1 MSVAGVLDGRRICVC
16 AGAGGV
22 GKTTI
27 SAAIAAGMAARGL
40 RVAVVTI
47 DPARRLATSLG
58 IPELGNAEQLVDPER
73 LAEAGLDPRPSG
85 GELWAMMLDAK
96 RTFDE
101 LVERRAPDE
110 QTRDAVLSNRI
121 YQELS
126 NAVAGSQEYM
136 AMEKLYEL
144 DEEGHYDLL
153 VLDTPPSRNALD
165 FLDAPERLARFID
178 SRSLQFFL
186 APGRRGLRFL
196 GRGTGVLFGVLKRIT
211 GIDLLKDLAD
221 FFGSFGD
228 MAEGFTERAN
238 RVNELL
244 TSSSSAFLLV
254 TSPQSESMKEA
265 EYFRRR
271 LREDRM
277 PFGGAVV
284 NRVHDLA
291 LAGNVDGA
299 AGGHDGPVE
308 ALEAELASSLGDD
321 LARKVTRNFED
332 YRALAQHDR
341 DSVERL
347 RGRLGRD
354 ERLILVPYLD
364 QDVYDLEGLALVNR
378 HLFDEQVGR

>member
-1 MSVAGVLDGRRICVC
+1 MSVAAVLEDRRICVC

-22 GKTTI
+22 GKTTV

-58 IPELGNAEQLVDPER
+58 IPELGNAERLVDPQR
-73 LAEAGLDPRPSG
+73 LAEAGLDPRPAG

-110 QTRDAVLSNRI
+110 RTRDAVLSNRI

-144 DEEGHYDLL
+144 HEEGGYDLL

-196 GRGTGVLFGVLKRIT
+196 GRGTGVLFGVLKRVT

-228 MAEGFTERAN
+228 MAEGFNERAN
-238 RVNELL
+238 RVNDLL
-244 TSSSSAFLLV
+244 TSRSSAFLLV
-254 TSPQSESMKEA
+254 TSPQSESIEEA
-265 EYFRRR
+265 EYFRGR

-277 PFGGAVV
+277 PFGGAIV

-291 LAGNVDGA
+291 LADGREGEVGTS
-299 AGGHDGPVE
+299 GGVE
-308 ALEAELASSLGDD
+308 ALTSELSAPLGDD
-321 LARKVTRNFED
+321 LARKVARNFED

-341 DSVERL
+341 ESVERL
-347 RGRLGRD
+347 SGRLGPG

-364 QDVYDLEGLALVNR
+364 QDVYDLEGLALVSR
-378 HLFDEQVGR
+378 HLFEEEAG